1 MITSLRAG
9 ALVLGPALMAA
20 SGFFWV
26 DGRYGLIGGTLVALG
41 SLSWLYGLLGV
52 WEYLQPRLPRASAV
66 GIVATLLGAF
76 GGIAFGLQ
84 GVFEE
89 LFDVSGPQSLAAAT
103 AHPVVSW
110 AVLWGPG
117 PMFPIS
123 LVLLGVALLRAGVT
137 RRTPAVVL
145 IIAGAAFPLSRAGR
159 IELVAHAVDAA
170 LLATSVWLAVLV
182 YSGRLVAGSMSPAV
196 SGTRRRFAPPTPHTS
211 SPGGR

>member
-1 MITSLRAG
+1 MITPLRA
-9 ALVLGPALMAA
+9 ASLVLGPALLAA
-20 SGFFWV
+20 SGFFWL
-26 DGRYGLIGGTLVALG
+26 DGRYGLIGGTLVAWG
-41 SLSWLYGLLGV
+41 SLAWLYGLLGV
-52 WEYLQPRLPRASAV
+52 WEHLQPRLPRASAV

-89 LFDVSGPQSLAAAT
+89 LFDVSGPQSLAAAA

-123 LVLLGVALLRAGVT
+123 LVLLGVALLRTGVT
-137 RRTPAVVL
+137 PRPLAVLL
-145 IIAGAAFPLSRAGR
+145 ILGGAAFPLSRAGR
-159 IELVAHAVDAA
+159 IELVAHTIDAA

-182 YSGRLVAGSMSPAV
+182 YGGRLVAGSTSSAV
-196 SGTRRRFAPPTPHTS
+196 SGTRRRSAPPTPHTS